1 MPEHAK
7 NNRAKH
13 DDKGET
19 KDEEEKKFEAE
30 PAPCEMTVPS
40 PDGADG
46 GLTSGDD
53 VERHKL
59 ESGADIKH
67 DDADDAGDEE
77 YADDNGNDQRL
88 GCGRDSRHVALSGGV
103 AQTEAATDF
112 GEEGYGGELEKG
124 SPLKGAEEERFGSL
138 DCGSD
143 AFAGA
148 EWSHRGVGARVPQVS
163 PLT

>member
-30 PAPCEMTVPS
+30 PAPCEVAVPS
-40 PDGADG
+40 PDRADG
-46 GLTSGDD
+46 GLTGCDE
-53 VERHKL
+53 VKCYKL
-59 ESGADIKH
+59 EPGADIKH
-67 DDADDAGDEE
+67 DQADDKSDEE
-77 YADDNGNDQRL
+77 YTEENGNNQRL
-88 GCGRDSRHVALSGGV
+88 GCGRDSRHVAMPGGV
-103 AQTEAATDF
+103 TQTEAAADF
-112 GEEGYGGELEKG
+112 GEKGYGGEFEKG
-124 SPLKGAEEERFGSL
+124 PPLKGAEEKRSGSL
-138 DCGSD
+138 DGWGD
-143 AFAGA
+143 TFAGA